1 MAHGYLPEPV
11 DEAIGFRRNQVMGA
25 FALESQRLQLI
36 NSADAEKPSEG
47 APLSNRIAALRELTL
62 TLLREV
68 EALGGSQ
75 SQETKRSIS
84 LQEEVRRFEIDLIR
98 YALRQ
103 TGGHQVRAARLLGL
117 KVTTLNSKI
126 IRYKIDPDEVAGRS
140 IEPRSLTSVSAIEQR

>member
-1 MAHGYLPEPV
+1 
-11 DEAIGFRRNQVMGA
+11 MGA

-75 SQETKRSIS
+75 SQEMKRSIS

>member
-1 MAHGYLPEPV
+1 
-11 DEAIGFRRNQVMGA
+11 MGA
-25 FALESQRLQLI
+25 VALENQRLQLI
-36 NSADAEKPSEG
+36 NSADTDKSSEA
-47 APLSNRIAALRELTL
+47 APLSHRIAALRDLTL

-75 SQETKRSIS
+75 SQEMKRSIN
-84 LQEEVRRFEIDLIR
+84 LQEEMRRFEIDLIR

-140 IEPRSLTSVSAIEQR
+140 VEPRPLTNVSAIEQR